1 MAALSDEQWA
11 AAVRRE
17 LLEDIL
23 PFWRRHTVD
32 QRRGGFIGWMSNDL
46 RVQDDAPKG
55 LILNARLLWTFS
67 AAYAYTQDEKDRA
80 LARRAYVYLTHYF
93 LDRQHGGYFWELDP
107 SGAVR
112 DDKKKVYGEAFCIY
126 ALAEYYRVFQEP
138 AALQQAVDVF
148 ELIEARARDRR
159 YGGYF
164 EVMSRD
170 WQPCADMRLS
180 DKDMNE
186 KKSMNNHLHVL
197 EAYTNLLRVW
207 CGRPGLASRGRPGF
221 TCRGRPARASE
232 EEEQE
237 RGQDARDTQERG
249 QDARDTEER
258 GQSLPPTRSGDARD
272 PKRGP
277 EALATSLRELIDIFR
292 RHILNAEQTHFQHF
306 FDEAWTPRSGSY
318 TFGHDVEGS
327 WLLCEAAEALAGLPG
342 PSWQGRPGLACRG
355 RPARASEE
363 EQERGQDARDTG
375 ERGQSLPPTRSGDA
389 RDTRLMTEVQ
399 NVAVGIARAVRAEG
413 LDKDGGLFYEGRDGR
428 IINPNKEWWPQ
439 AEAVVGFYN
448 AWQLTGDE
456 AFREA
461 AIRCWQFIEDKVVDH
476 ECGEWFWC
484 LRPDGTPDPSQPKV
498 SPWKGPY
505 HNGRCCLEI
514 IRRTRT

>member
-1 MAALSDEQWA
+1 MAALSDEQFA
-11 AAVRRE
+11 ASVGRE

-32 QRRGGFIGWMSNDL
+32 QRQGGFIGWMSNDL
-46 RVQDDAPKG
+46 RVQDNAPKG

-67 AAYAYTQDEKDRA
+67 AAYSYTRSNEDRV
-80 LARRAYVYLTHYF
+80 LAQRAYEYLTQHF
-93 LDRQHGGYFWELDP
+93 LDREYGGYFWELAP
-107 SGAVR
+107 NGAVR

-126 ALAEYYRVFQEP
+126 ALAEYYRVFREP
-138 AALQQAVDVF
+138 GALQQAICVF
-148 ELIEARARDRR
+148 DLLESYARDNR

-186 KKSMNNHLHVL
+186 KKSMNNHLHIL

-207 CGRPGLASRGRPGF
+207 RGRPGL
-221 TCRGRPARASE
+221 TCHGRPARVS

-237 RGQDARDTQERG
+237 RGQDARDTGERG
-249 QDARDTEER
+249 QDARDTRER
-258 GQSLPPTRSGDARD
+258 GQDACD
-272 PKRGP
+272 TKPGL

-318 TFGHDVEGS
+318 TFGHDIEGS
-327 WLLCEAAEALAGLPG
+327 WLLCEAAEVLAGLPS

-355 RPARASEE
+355 RPARVSEE
-363 EQERGQDARDTG
+363 EQERGQDARDTE
-375 ERGQSLPPTRSGDA
+375 ERGQSLPPTRAGDA
-389 RDTRLMTEVQ
+389 LDTGAIAEVRSA
-399 NVAVGIARAVRAEG
+399 AVRIARAVLAEG
-413 LDKDGGLFYEGRDGR
+413 LDEDGGLFYEGRDGR

-456 AFREA
+456 AFRTA
-461 AIRCWQFIEDKVVDH
+461 AARCWQFIVDKVVDH

-484 LRPDGTPDPSQPKV
+484 IRPGGTPDPAQPKV
-498 SPWKGPY
+498 SAWKGPY
-505 HNGRCCLEI
+505 HNARCCLEI
-514 IRRTRT
+514 MKRIYDL